1 MEHISWNR
9 IRRRSVVASSSSTRA
24 TAAVLVAACICIAPV
39 VGLRRRYELDQC
51 LAIRGHKTIP
61 TLAECYLIPSYA
73 ENYYYT
79 TLREKFDEVMSV
91 NNCSMAFGRDKSDLD
106 VSIVPPPAAVTRR
119 WGTLRREHYNVSR
132 PVTFRTNRR
141 LCFSK
146 DFLIF
151 KRGRALRSK
160 GCDQLIR
167 YDRLGRRHKII
178 KRGGATLHPMHIRC
192 VSACLCLGAQ
202 STTQST
208 THNRARCK
216 RSPPSRCQAERSSK
230 ACVEASQRAVPLEPD
245 LRSFHEYPFLITAR
259 RAVVSRGGQMA
270 LPCGYVG
277 LLASCEA
284 WGWGLMNVT
293 ASIPRAAPQL
303 CRDSDDT
310 GGGPTRENNC
320 PFPMHDR
327 VFVVTSYDDTQIGQ
341 FIQEALPKLVY
352 HLDFIR
358 ANPDIKLHYGFSKLL
373 DQLPKFVLPHLVFQ
387 WLGLSDRLIN
397 GTVYAKT
404 VYMPREGGC
413 QDVSYN
419 AWEFLTTREVFLTQ
433 AGVDQ
438 DSNSRQRSI
447 VVIRRSAS
455 PYTKNQGDYRQ
466 RRWPKKELE
475 LMLEQLKVLFPQ
487 HRVDVYSDIDRDLMS
502 CRDCQIKM
510 FADADVVIAAHGA
523 GLTNTMF
530 MRPGGI
536 VIEVVSRFDSRHV
549 PVVGI
554 FPRLSAVIGLHHYTY
569 YLKAMKDLQALV
581 LLKVRY
587 MLCYVMGRP
596 AWITHTGHI

>member
-1 MEHISWNR
+1 
-9 IRRRSVVASSSSTRA
+9 
-24 TAAVLVAACICIAPV
+24 LVPDYTV
-39 VGLRRRYELDQC
+39 
-51 LAIRGHKTIP
+51 K
-61 TLAECYLIPSYA
+61 
-73 ENYYYT
+73 YYYT
-79 TLREKFDEVMSV
+79 SLQEKFTEIMSI
-91 NNCSMAFGRDKSDLD
+91 NNCSAVATTGEALLGYEPRAGATPDLE
-106 VSIVPPPAAVTRR
+106 VRVIPPPAAVTQR
-119 WGTLRREHYNVSR
+119 WGTYAHELYNQTR
-132 PVTFRTNRR
+132 LTFRANEE
-141 LCFSK
+141 LCTSDLFAG
-146 DFLIF
+146 F
-151 KRGRALRSK
+151 KRGNYKDAK
-160 GCDQLIR
+160 GCGQMIQF
-167 YDRLGRRHKII
+167 DRMGKQFKII
-178 KRGGATLHPMHIRC
+178 KRRGATLHPEHIRC
-192 VSACLCLGAQ
+192 Q
-202 STTQST
+202 S
-208 THNRARCK
+208 K
-216 RSPPSRCQAERSSK
+216 RSSDTCMDASK
-230 ACVEASQRAVPLEPD
+230 SPLALEPD
-245 LRSFHEYPFLITAR
+245 LRSFHQYPFLVTAR
-259 RAVVSRGGQMA
+259 RAVISRGGQLS

-303 CRDSDDT
+303 CRDSDGTD
-310 GGGPTRENNC
+310 GPARENNC

-327 VFVVTSYDDTQIGQ
+327 VFIVTSYDDTQIGQ

-373 DQLPKFVLPHLVFQ
+373 DQLPKFVLPHLIFQ

-419 AWEFLTTREVFLTQ
+419 AWEFLTTREVFLTK

-438 DSNSRQRSI
+438 DDHTRQRSV

-487 HRVDVYSDIDRDLMS
+487 HRVDVYSDINRDLMS
-502 CRDCQIKM
+502 CRECQIKM

-569 YLKAMKDLQALV
+569 YLKAMKDFQALV
-581 LLKVRY
+581 LLKEVEKY
-587 MLCYVMGRP
+587 AKDVGIP
-596 AWITHTGHI
+596 GVGTGH